1 MKTLELG
8 LVFLTGHGEP
18 LHIFEKER
26 DKIKVIYNTHY
37 EIELFSS
44 AGKIERE

>member
-37 EIELFSS
+37 EI
-44 AGKIERE
+44 